1 LSYDI
6 RELTLSDHE
15 AYSAF
20 VEPAPVYYSWHYKS
34 FLEELLNC
42 NSQYLAATSDNRIR
56 GVLPLMYLKHDN
68 RRLYNALPFFG
79 SHGDILASTPAAASA
94 LADAYCQLAT
104 APSTIAA
111 TIIENPFA
119 EPHGC
124 TLPCTHTDT
133 RTAQYTMI
141 NELDPDE
148 GIMPLIYSTA
158 RRNVRKAIKAGVTVA
173 VNNDCMQD
181 LKRLHVAGMAAI
193 GGTRKSDEFFDLLP
207 THFHPDK
214 DYDIYVA
221 RLDGEIVAALLILY
235 SGNTVEYFV
244 PATDEQFRKAQ
255 PLSLILKEAMENAA
269 ARGYKIWN
277 WGGTWETQTGVYR
290 FKRKWGA
297 QEKSYRYF
305 TQLNAPSIL
314 TCTPEQILQKYP
326 NFFVVPFNL
335 LTSRSMGETA

>member
-1 LSYDI
+1 MSYEI
-6 RELTLSDHE
+6 RELTISDHE

-20 VEPAPVYYSWHYKS
+20 VEPALVYYGWHYKS
-34 FLEELLNC
+34 FLEALLNC
-42 NSQYLAATSDNRIR
+42 NSQYLAATSDDRIR
-56 GVLPLMYLKHDN
+56 GVLPLMYLNHDD

-79 SHGDILASTPAAASA
+79 SHGDILASTTAAASA

-104 APSTIAA
+104 SPSTIAA

-141 NELDPDE
+141 NELDPDD
-148 GIMPLIYSTA
+148 GIMPLIDSTA

-193 GGTRKSDEFFDLLP
+193 GGTRKSDAFFDLLP
-207 THFHPDK
+207 TYFHPDK

-221 RLDGEIVAALLILY
+221 HLDGEVIAALLILY
-235 SGNTVEYFV
+235 SGTTVEYFV

-269 ARGYKIWN
+269 ARGYKVWN

-297 QEKSYRYF
+297 AEKHYRYF
-305 TQLNAPSIL
+305 TQLNDLSIP
-314 TCTPEQILQKYP
+314 TWSRARILQDFP
-326 NFFVVPFNL
+326 FFYVMPFAAL
-335 LTSRSMGETA
+335 GVETEIAT